1 MHPPGGASYAPTPR
15 RNSAR
20 VRDFLATKGRSRAE
34 LSSTYA
40 PTWVR
45 QVHPPSMIKKPSLGS
60 SVSHPRAP
68 GSFVQTERRAHEAW
82 ASLIS
87 KSPTA
92 AMVMHHLVA
101 RMGHQNAVVIGQKT
115 LAKLIGCHP
124 DTVKRAVA
132 DLVEDRWVQV
142 VQVGGRGTVNAYV
155 VNDTIAWGQKR
166 DQRAALSV
174 FSAQVV
180 ADAED
185 QSPATL
191 EAREL
196 RRLPLIYPP
205 EEALPA
211 GPGEPGAQMLLDGME
226 PVIEGAP
233 RQMDIE
239 DFE

>member
-1 MHPPGGASYAPTPR
+1 MPPKPPRVLGAQINRPT
-15 RNSAR
+15 
-20 VRDFLATKGRSRAE
+20 
-34 LSSTYA
+34 
-40 PTWVR
+40 
-45 QVHPPSMIKKPSLGS
+45 
-60 SVSHPRAP
+60 AP

-82 ASLIS
+82 ASLIA

-101 RMGHQNAVVIGQKT
+101 RMGHQNAVVISQKT
-115 LAKLIGCHP
+115 LAKLLGCHP

-132 DLVEDRWVQV
+132 DLVRDRWVQV

-155 VNDTIAWGQKR
+155 VNDTVAWGQSR
-166 DQRAALSV
+166 DQRPTLSV

-185 QSPATL
+185 QTAAVL
-191 EAREL
+191 EAKSL

-205 EEALPA
+205 EEALPM

-226 PVIEGAP
+226 PVLEGNRGD
-233 RQMDIE
+233 RQD
-239 DFE
+239 D